1 MFIIMSLLQEI
12 FLMAAINCST
22 YARDQ
27 KFDFWQFDHL
37 RIDCVLIEFDDNN
50 DFLCDMV
57 EWWKHL
63 TLFPAGT
70 IVRDPYHC
78 KSEFRLCWITLCSS
92 DDHYTKAQYVF
103 DWYI

>member
-27 KFDFWQFDHL
+27 KFDFLDHL

-57 EWWKHL
+57 
-63 TLFPAGT
+63 
-70 IVRDPYHC
+70 D
-78 KSEFRLCWITLCSS
+78 
-92 DDHYTKAQYVF
+92 
-103 DWYI
+103 